1 MTDNQRPG
9 SLKDESWL
17 TSIHER
23 LLRNDPTAPSELA
36 ETVLDLVISRLHK
49 ANPVLDDSDLIQ
61 TAAIDALINYIKRP
75 QQYDPTKRGL
85 VGYLVMSAQGDLT
98 NALAAIRKRRE
109 REVSLDSV
117 ELRKIDRNIE
127 LEVDDGDEAN
137 ETLHGVVAESR
148 DSAQLDRLLQE
159 LAALFDT
166 QADMDMAK
174 LVLLG
179 ERDTAAFAK
188 VLGIEGLDFS
198 EQRKE
203 VKRQKDR
210 IKKRIERWR
219 ATR

>member
-1 MTDNQRPG
+1 MTDRQLPE
-9 SLKDESWL
+9 SLRDESWL
-17 TSIHER
+17 ASIHER

-36 ETVLDLVISRLHK
+36 EAVLNLVISRLHK

-61 TAAIDALINYIKRP
+61 TAAIDALISYIKRP

-109 REVSLDSV
+109 REVSFDSV
-117 ELRKIDRNIE
+117 ELQQIDWNIE
-127 LEVDDGDEAN
+127 LEVDDGQEAN
-137 ETLHGVVAESR
+137 EALPGSAADSR
-148 DSAQLDRLLQE
+148 HSAQLDGLLQE
-159 LAALFDT
+159 LAALFYT
-166 QADMDMAK
+166 QADVDMAK
-174 LVLLG
+174 LVLQG

-188 VLGIEGLDFS
+188 VLGIEEFDFS
-198 EQRKE
+198 EQRKV